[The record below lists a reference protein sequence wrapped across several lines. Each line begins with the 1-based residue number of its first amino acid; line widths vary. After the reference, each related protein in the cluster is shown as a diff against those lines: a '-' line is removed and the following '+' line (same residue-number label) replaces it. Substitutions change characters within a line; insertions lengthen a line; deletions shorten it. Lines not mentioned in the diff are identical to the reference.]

1 MKMNKKMTI
10 TEIFDRAKK
19 QLDDGDL
26 KTGYEIEG
34 HIFPCYYTNKDWRDF
49 VDMMPDCIKDQFKD
63 GKVSEMQ
70 EYARNGIMYPPKM
83 ASYASSSRFMYS
95 QGQKFEGFAYEKKLP
110 TGLHGFSA
118 HLDGYLESKNVFVE
132 AKCHEFYKYSRP
144 KLRKGHRKLL
154 DGIIPK
160 LKGVLNYERS
170 KNILYLSWNN
180 KDSGY
185 FDFKQ
190 MLCHLSGIANM
201 VLGGGEKTVN
211 FIYLV
216 YRPSQELLAFVN
228 NPSDKQRI
236 QKLFNEER
244 EMANTIDFKSIYEAI
259 LHYFNQEKEYGYSE
273 VEIKTLATSFSY
285 TFCTQDNFESVVD
298 SL

>member
-1 MKMNKKMTI
+1 MNKEMTI

-19 QLDDGDL
+19 QFDYGDL
-26 KTGYEIEG
+26 TTGYEIEG
-34 HIFPCYYTNKDWRDF
+34 HIFHCYYTNKDWKDF
-49 VDMMPDCIKDQFKD
+49 VDMMPDSIKKQFDD
-63 GKVSEMQ
+63 GKGGEMQ
-70 EYARNGIMYPPKM
+70 EYSRNGTMYPPKM

-95 QGQKFEGFAYEKKLP
+95 QGQKFEGFAYEKQLT
-110 TGLHGFSA
+110 TGLG
-118 HLDGYLESKNVFVE
+118 GYPANLESKNVFVE
-132 AKCHEFYKYSRP
+132 AKCHEFYNYARP
-144 KLRKGHRKLL
+144 KLLKGHRMLL
-154 DGIIPK
+154 EGIIPK
-160 LKGVLNYERS
+160 LDGRLNYDRS
-170 KNILYLSWNN
+170 KKILYLSWDN

-211 FIYLV
+211 FIYLA

-236 QKLFNEER
+236 QELFNDER

-259 LHYFNQEKEYGYSE
+259 LHYFNRRKKCGYSE
-273 VEIKTLATSFSY
+273 DEIRTLAKSFSF